1 MATPIRIVIV
11 DDHQIVRDGLRF
23 LISGE
28 PDMTI
33 VAEAENGQDLLDK
46 LAIEQPDVILL
57 DIRMPVL
64 NGIQATEKIH
74 QLYPDVKIIILSMHD
89 EEEYITKALQAGA
102 QGYLLKKTGKEELIR
117 AIRTVM
123 DGTNYFSNDVS
134 AKMLNRLMNR
144 KSPNKTF
151 MNSSKTPITK
161 EIPLTTREIE
171 IIRLIVQE
179 YTNAEIAERLTISPR
194 TVDTHRRNLL
204 QKTGVKNTAGLV
216 KFAMMNGLLNE

>member
-1 MATPIRIVIV
+1 MSKPIRIIIV

-23 LISGE
+23 LISDE
-28 PDMTI
+28 PNMTI
-33 VAEAENGQDLLDK
+33 IAEAENGQDLLDK
-46 LAIEQPDVILL
+46 LAIEQPDIVLL

-64 NGIQATEKIH
+64 NGIQVTEKIH
-74 QLYPDVKIIILSMHD
+74 RLYPDVKIIILSMHD

-102 QGYLLKKTGKEELIR
+102 QGYLLKKTGKEELLR
-117 AIRTVM
+117 AIHTVVG
-123 DGTNYFSNDVS
+123 GTNYFSNDVS
-134 AKMLNRLMNR
+134 AKMLSRLMNR
-144 KSPNKTF
+144 KSMNKP
-151 MNSSKTPITK
+151 MDGHKSSSTK
-161 EIPLTTREIE
+161 EIPLTSREIE

-216 KFAMMNGLLNE
+216 KFAMMNGLLND